1 MRRNERAQSIERG
14 RTSAGA
20 GAGVGVDAFDGTGG
34 VHADA
39 DVMSLSESLPF
50 MNIAAEL

>member
-14 RTSAGA
+14 PRTGA
-20 GAGVGVDAFDGTGG
+20 GIDVGVDALDDTGG

-50 MNIAAEL
+50 TNIAAGL